1 MLACWPTFPLDCSY
15 NIRFIFTKGA
25 LTYYVISEGGGGGF
39 SKMLMYNYRGGGG
52 GWPYD
57 IRK

>member
-25 LTYYVISEGGGGGF
+25 LTYYVISEGGGGG
-39 SKMLMYNYRGGGG
+39 SLKCLCIIIGEGEGVGLMT
-52 GWPYD
+52 
-57 IRK
+57 